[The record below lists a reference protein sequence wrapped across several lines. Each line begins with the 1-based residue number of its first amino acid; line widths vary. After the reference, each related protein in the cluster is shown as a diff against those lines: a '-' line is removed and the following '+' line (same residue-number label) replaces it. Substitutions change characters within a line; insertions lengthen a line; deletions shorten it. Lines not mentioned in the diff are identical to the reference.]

1 MAGSE
6 NVVAEAARDPA
17 RLATLA
23 GYGILDTEAERGF
36 DDIVLL
42 ASRICGTSAA
52 LVSLVA
58 GDRQW
63 FKARVGFDSCQTP
76 LSQSICAHALRQPG
90 LLVIPDLAADPRTR
104 NNALVTG
111 EPRLRFYAGARLET
125 PEGLPLGTL
134 CVIDGKPR
142 PGGLTPEQAEALEAL
157 GRQVMAQ
164 MELRRSMA
172 ARDDALRTAREA
184 DVRHGQILD
193 SARDYAIVTTDLDG
207 LVTGWSAGA
216 EAILGWSEAEMRGRP
231 ARLFFTEEDAVDG
244 APEREMRVSRQE
256 GRGNDER
263 WHVRKDGSRFFGLGE
278 MMPLRA
284 DNGTHVGYL
293 KILRDR
299 TEQRLAAEAL
309 KRQSDLLQTV
319 TDHVSEAVF
328 QLDRDGLVTFANPTA
343 HVLLGWDAGT
353 LVGQD
358 LHEAAHHHHPDGRP
372 FPASECGFVHA
383 IREGKTLR
391 QRDATF
397 FHRDGTPIEV
407 VCSNAPVLQGGTVV
421 GAVLTVSDV
430 TGRRLD
436 ERRLREV
443 NAELERRVA
452 EQHASETRQRF
463 LLDLTDTLRDQGGP
477 RGRMQAAVDALGRHL
492 GASRVGYG
500 FVEEDGVSVT
510 LGTEYVDGVATLAD
524 TYPLEAF
531 GPGNIANLKK
541 GRTSVYPDVEADADT
556 AGLGM
561 EAFGIGAIVAVPQ
574 VHEGRLRS
582 IVYVNQREPRAW
594 TPDEVSLVE
603 EVSARIWDA
612 VERVRAQGAL
622 RALNET
628 LAAQVAER
636 TKERDRIWHVSQDM
650 LGVADANGIWVSINP
665 AWHRILGWDY
675 HDIVGKTSEW
685 LEHPEDRERTR
696 AEVERLADG
705 ALTLA
710 FENRFRARDG
720 GYRTL
725 SWTAVPVEGLLYCVS
740 RDVTL
745 EKERAASLLQ
755 AEEALRQSQ
764 KLEAVGQ
771 LTGGVAHD
779 FNNLLTVIKSSTDLL
794 KRPNLSEDRRAR
806 YVGAISDTVDRAAK
820 LTGQLLAFARRQ
832 ALRPEVFDAG
842 RSVRAIGEMV
852 GTLTGARIAVAICVG
867 DEPCHINAD
876 PSQLDTALVNMAVNA
891 RDAMEGEGRLDIV
904 VEAVSLVPAMRS
916 HSERTGNFVR
926 IALTDTGSGI
936 PADQID
942 RIFEPFYTTKGV
954 GQGTGLGLSQVFGF
968 AKQSGGEVV
977 VESEVGRGTTFSL
990 YLPRADTD
998 SGVPEETASVDKVVD
1013 GRGTHV
1019 LVVEDNREVGTFS
1032 TQTLQEL
1039 GYGTHWVTNADDA
1052 LAALAASPGGYD
1064 VVFSDVVMPGMNGV
1078 ELGREVRRL
1087 YPGLPVV
1094 LTSGYSHVLAEETDH
1109 GFELL
1114 QKPYS
1119 VEALSRILRRA
1130 ASKRRRRRAAPDHYE
1145 QP

>member
-1 MAGSE
+1 MTAPETGGAD
-6 NVVAEAARDPA
+6 VARDPA
-17 RLATLA
+17 RLAALDV
-23 GYGILDTEAERGF
+23 YGILDTPAERGF

-42 ASRICGTSAA
+42 ASRICGTPVA
-52 LVSLVA
+52 LVNLVA
-58 GDRQW
+58 ADRQW
-63 FKARVGFDSCQTP
+63 FKARVGFDPFETP
-76 LSQSICAHALRQPG
+76 LAQSVCVHALRQPG
-90 LLVIPDLAADPRTR
+90 LLVIPDLTADPRTR
-104 NNALVTG
+104 DNVLVIG

-134 CVIDGKPR
+134 GVMDIRPR
-142 PGGLTPEQAEALEAL
+142 PEGLTPEQAEALEAL
-157 GRQVMAQ
+157 ARQVMAQ
-164 MELRRSMA
+164 MELRRSMV
-172 ARDDALRTAREA
+172 ARDDALLRIRES
-184 DVRHGQILD
+184 DTRHRQILD
-193 SARDYAIVTTDLDG
+193 SALDYAIVTTDLDG
-207 LVTGWSAGA
+207 LVTRWSAGA
-216 EAILGWSEAEMRGRP
+216 EAILGWSEAEMLGKPGRI
-231 ARLFFTEEDAVDG
+231 FFTDEDVVNG
-244 APEREMRVSRQE
+244 VPEREMKVSRE
-256 GRGNDER
+256 AERGFDER
-263 WHVRKDGSRFFGLGE
+263 WHVRKDGSRFFALGE
-278 MMPLRA
+278 MIQLHA
-284 DNGTHVGYL
+284 DDGSHVGYL

-299 TEQRLAAEAL
+299 TGQHLAAEAL
-309 KRQSDLLQTV
+309 RRQTELLQTV

-328 QLDRDGLVTFANPTA
+328 QLDADGVVTFANRAA
-343 HVLLGWDAGT
+343 HGLLGWDADA

-372 FPASECGFVHA
+372 FPSSECGFVQA
-383 IREGKTLR
+383 IREGLTLR
-391 QRDATF
+391 ERDATF
-397 FHRDGTPIEV
+397 FRRDGTLIEV
-407 VCSNAPVLQGGTVV
+407 VCANAPVFDGGTVA

-430 TGRRLD
+430 TGRRLV
-436 ERRLREV
+436 ERRLREM
-443 NAELERRVA
+443 NAELELRVSERNAA
-452 EQHASETRQRF
+452 EARQRF
-463 LLDLTDTLRDQGGP
+463 LLDLTDRLREQGGP
-477 RGRMQAAVDALGRHL
+477 RDRMQAAVDALGKHI

-510 LGTEYVDGVATLAD
+510 LGTEYVDGVAALAD
-524 TYPLEAF
+524 TYLLDAF
-531 GPGNIANLKK
+531 GPGNIANLRE
-541 GRTSVYPDVEADADT
+541 GRTSVYSDVETDAGT
-556 AGLGM
+556 GGLGLG
-561 EAFGIGAIVAVPQ
+561 AFGIAALVAVPQ

-582 IVYVNQREPRAW
+582 VVYVNQSEPRGW
-594 TPDEVSLVE
+594 TSAEVSLVE

-612 VERVRAQGAL
+612 VERVRAQDAL
-622 RALNET
+622 QAMNET

-636 TKERDRIWHVSQDM
+636 TQERDRIWHVSRDM
-650 LGVADANGIWVSINP
+650 LGVADANGVWVSINP
-665 AWHRILGWDY
+665 AWQRILGWDY

-685 LEHPEDRERTR
+685 LEHPDDRERTR
-696 AEVERLADG
+696 AEVARLAAG
-705 ALTLA
+705 GLTLA

-740 RDVTL
+740 RDVTM

-755 AEEALRQSQ
+755 IEEALRQSQ

-794 KRPNLSEDRRAR
+794 KRPDLTEDRRVR
-806 YVGAISDTVDRAAK
+806 YIGAISDTVDRAAK

-852 GTLTGARIAVAICVG
+852 ETLTGARIAVAIHVG

-876 PSQLDTALVNMAVNA
+876 PSQFDTALVNMAVNA
-891 RDAMEGEGRLDIV
+891 RDAMDGEGRLDI
-904 VEAVSLVPAMRS
+904 AVGPAGGVPALRS
-916 HSERTGNFVR
+916 HSALVGDYVR

-942 RIFEPFYTTKGV
+942 RIFEPFFTTKGV

-977 VESEVGRGTTFSL
+977 VESEVGRGTTFAL
-990 YLPRADTD
+990 YLPRVEVGENEDI
-998 SGVPEETASVDKVVD
+998 ETAQDDAVVD
-1013 GRGTHV
+1013 GRGTRV

-1039 GYGTHWVTNADDA
+1039 GYGTHWVMNADEA
-1052 LAALAASPGGYD
+1052 LAALAGNPGVYD

-1078 ELGREVRRL
+1078 ELGRMIRRL

-1094 LTSGYSHVLAEETDH
+1094 LTSGYSHVLAQESDH

-1130 ASKRRRRRAAPDHYE
+1130 ASKRRRRGRLAAG
-1145 QP
+1145 

>member
-1 MAGSE
+1 MTASDHATPDAAG
-6 NVVAEAARDPA
+6 DPA
-17 RLATLA
+17 RLAALD
-23 GYGILDTEAERGF
+23 GYGILDTQAEQGF

-42 ASRICGTSAA
+42 ASRICATPVT

-63 FKARVGFDSCQTP
+63 FKARVGFDPCQTP
-76 LSQSICAHALRQPG
+76 LSQSVCARALARPG
-90 LLVIPDLAADPRTR
+90 LLVIPDLTLDPRTR
-104 NNALVTG
+104 DNALVTG
-111 EPRLRFYAGARLET
+111 EPHLRFYAGARLET
-125 PEGLPLGTL
+125 PEGIALGTL

-142 PGGLTPEQAEALEAL
+142 PEGLTPEQAEALQAL
-157 GRQVMAQ
+157 ARQVMAQ

-172 ARDDALRTAREA
+172 ARDDALRGAREA
-184 DVRHGQILD
+184 DTRHRKILD
-193 SARDYAIVTTDLDG
+193 SAVDYAMVTLDLDG

-216 EAILGWSEAEMRGRP
+216 EVILGWSEAEMLGRP
-231 ARLFFTEEDAVDG
+231 ARVFFTDEDDATG
-244 APEREMRVSRQE
+244 ILEREMKGAREE

-263 WHVRKDGSRFFGLGE
+263 WHVRKDGSRFFALGE
-278 MMPLRA
+278 MMPLHA
-284 DNGTHVGYL
+284 DDGGHIGYL

-299 TEQRLAAEAL
+299 TGQRLAAEAL
-309 KRQSDLLQTV
+309 QRQTDLLRTV

-328 QLDRDGLVTFANPTA
+328 QLDLDGIVTFANLTA
-343 HVLLGWDAGT
+343 HALLGWEEGT

-358 LHEAAHHHHPDGRP
+358 LHEAAHHHHLDGRP
-372 FPASECGFVHA
+372 FPSSECDFVHA
-383 IREGKTLR
+383 IRMGETLR
-391 QRDATF
+391 R
-397 FHRDGTPIEV
+397 RDGTFFRRDGRPIDV
-407 VCSNAPVLQGGTVV
+407 VCSNAPVFGGSELV

-430 TGRRLD
+430 TDRRQD
-436 ERRLREV
+436 ERRLREM

-452 EQHASETRQRF
+452 ERQAAEARQRF
-463 LLDLTDTLRDQGGP
+463 LLDLTDTLREQGGP
-477 RGRMQAAVDALGRHL
+477 RGRMQAAVDALGRYL
-492 GASRVGYG
+492 GVSRVGYG
-500 FVEEDGVSVT
+500 FVEEDGMSVA
-510 LGTEYVDGVATLAD
+510 LGTEYVDGVATLAG
-524 TYPLEAF
+524 TYPLDAF
-531 GPGNIANLKK
+531 GPGNIANLRK
-541 GRTSVYPDVEADADT
+541 GRTSVYADVEADPDT

-561 EAFGIGAIVAVPQ
+561 GAFGIAAIVAVPQ

-582 IVYVNQREPRAW
+582 VVYVNHREPRNW
-594 TPDEVSLVE
+594 TSDEVSLVV

-636 TKERDRIWHVSQDM
+636 TKERDRIWQVSQDM
-650 LGVADANGIWVSINP
+650 LGVADANGVWVSINP
-665 AWHRILGWDY
+665 AWRRILGWEA
-675 HDIVGKTSEW
+675 HEIVGKTSEW
-685 LEHPEDRERTR
+685 LEHPDDRERTR
-696 AEVERLADG
+696 AEVARLAAG
-705 ALTLA
+705 GLTLA
-710 FENRFRARDG
+710 FENRFRSRDG

-740 RDVTL
+740 RDVTQ

-794 KRPNLSEDRRAR
+794 KRPDLSEERRGR
-806 YVGAISDTVDRAAK
+806 YIGAISDTVDRAAK

-852 GTLTGARIAVAICVG
+852 GTLTGARIEVAIRID
-867 DEPCHINAD
+867 DEPCHIRAD
-876 PSQLDTALVNMAVNA
+876 PSQFDTALVNMAVNA
-891 RDAMEGEGRLDIV
+891 RDAMDGEGRLDIA
-904 VEAVSLVPAMRS
+904 VEAVGVVPAMRS
-916 HSERTGNFVR
+916 HPAQVGDYVR
-926 IALTDTGSGI
+926 IALSDTGSGI
-936 PADQID
+936 PADQVD
-942 RIFEPFYTTKGV
+942 RIFEPFFTTKGV

-968 AKQSGGEVV
+968 AKQSGGEVL
-977 VESEVGRGTTFSL
+977 VESEVGRGTTFAL
-990 YLPRADTD
+990 YLPRADA
-998 SGVPEETASVDKVVD
+998 GAGRIEEGGAESTVVD
-1013 GRGTHV
+1013 GTGICV

-1039 GYGTHWVTNADDA
+1039 GYGTHWVANADEALSA
-1052 LAALAASPGGYD
+1052 LAAKPDTYD
-1064 VVFSDVVMPGMNGV
+1064 VMFSDVVMPGMNGV
-1078 ELGREVRRL
+1078 ELGREVVRL

-1094 LTSGYSHVLAEETDH
+1094 LTSGYSHVLAQESDH

-1130 ASKRRRRRAAPDHYE
+1130 ASKRRRRREAAE
-1145 QP
+1145 